1 MQDSVKRKRLVVGGI
16 VILIGFVF
24 LLETL
29 GLISNAFSDIVI
41 SWQMFLVAIGTIFIF
56 GHRRNVSGII
66 LIVIGIFFLLVDSD
80 VIPINLRDVFWPVMI
95 IAFGF
100 VIIFKHSNVGD
111 KLSSRSGWSGRT
123 EDLKADSEFE
133 DISVFGGAKKNIHC
147 SAFTSGK
154 ITSIFGGSEINMTS
168 SKISEQGAIIDVFC
182 MFGGTT
188 IILPPDWVV
197 VVDVVSVFGGF
208 SENNAPAKVT
218 DENNKVLHIKGMV
231 IFGGGE
237 IKRY

>member
-1 MQDSVKRKRLVVGGI
+1 
-16 VILIGFVF
+16 VILVGFVF

-80 VIPINLRDVFWPVMI
+80 VIPINLRDVFW
-95 IAFGF
+95 
-100 VIIFKHSNVGD
+100 
-111 KLSSRSGWSGRT
+111 
-123 EDLKADSEFE
+123 
-133 DISVFGGAKKNIHC
+133 
-147 SAFTSGK
+147 SGK